1 MDLISVGFVG
11 GGNMTRAIA
20 GGLLAS
26 GFSAAHMLIAEP
38 SAERRETLR
47 QELADVAITDD
58 NSEVAANS
66 DCMVLAVKPQILA
79 MVCRDLAEQAQRTKP
94 LIVSIAAGVRSEDI
108 DRWLGGHFAIVRVM
122 PNQPALLRQG
132 VSGIFANERVT
143 ATEYAGAERIMAAVG
158 RVVRVPREADID
170 AVTAVSGSGPA
181 YLYLLI
187 DMLIQ
192 TARTLGLDEQAAATL
207 ALETACGAAALAA
220 ASDESM
226 QELIARVRSP
236 GGTTA
241 AALDSLEE
249 QNIRGIFAN
258 ALTAARD
265 RAVALADEAHK
276 QD

>member
-1 MDLISVGFVG
+1 
-11 GGNMTRAIA
+11 
-20 GGLLAS
+20 
-26 GFSAAHMLIAEP
+26 
-38 SAERRETLR
+38 
-47 QELADVAITDD
+47 
-58 NSEVAANS
+58 
-66 DCMVLAVKPQILA
+66 
-79 MVCRDLAEQAQRTKP
+79 
-94 LIVSIAAGVRSEDI
+94 
-108 DRWLGGHFAIVRVM
+108 
-122 PNQPALLRQG
+122 
-132 VSGIFANERVT
+132 
-143 ATEYAGAERIMAAVG
+143 RIMAAVG